1 MNRHGNALWKHTHR
15 AGNVMVILSNSI
27 KTSLAILLM
36 ILSILFFSFKS
47 RLNILILNLTKS
59 LKVINSL
66 HCVDCYY
73 IIILL
78 FQCIRECDIR
88 TRSAWSTHWKSS
100 KWSQVGRSFYY
111 ILLYSI
117 LLYYVPF
124 VTATVLCM
132 CVCTC
137 VYVYVFKDRHK

>member
-88 TRSAWSTHWKSS
+88 TRSA
-100 KWSQVGRSFYY
+100 
-111 ILLYSI
+111 
-117 LLYYVPF
+117 
-124 VTATVLCM
+124 
-132 CVCTC
+132 
-137 VYVYVFKDRHK
+137 

>member
-66 HCVDCYY
+66 YCVDCYY
-73 IIILL
+73 NIILL

-88 TRSAWSTHWKSS
+88 TRSA
-100 KWSQVGRSFYY
+100 
-111 ILLYSI
+111 
-117 LLYYVPF
+117 
-124 VTATVLCM
+124 
-132 CVCTC
+132 
-137 VYVYVFKDRHK
+137 